1 MRFWLNIVPSQKR
14 QNTWLFDNHYK
25 CEAANPK
32 IVGFSFAVTTIM
44 PCGFF
49 LDKILSLILHYHSLP
64 RGLIWIYLMF
74 YSKMSPLD
82 FPFTSFSVVCLDL
95 CTREKTSEYL
105 IFSQTFPPCVYL
117 VKIWER
123 NFYGNAVDI
132 KIKAWFVHTHSLQK
146 HSYFCTL
153 QCMNR
158 LNVYSVFVILMN
170 VCSIV
175 VWKEKKL
182 LSVTMST
189 IFMHS
194 FLSSLVL
201 FVFIIFSMSQFFFIS
216 KCFYRFKRLFYF
228 LVHHFIFSIKMIL
241 TRIANILLLLQI
253 FFHTNQL
260 SYNLFTP
267 SYRSFSK
274 LKIF

>member
-1 MRFWLNIVPSQKR
+1 MVCSHTQ
-14 QNTWLFDNHYK
+14 
-25 CEAANPK
+25 
-32 IVGFSFAVTTIM
+32 FAET
-44 PCGFF
+44 F
-49 LDKILSLILHYHSLP
+49 ILLY
-64 RGLIWIYLMF
+64 
-74 YSKMSPLD
+74 
-82 FPFTSFSVVCLDL
+82 TSMHES
-95 CTREKTSEYL
+95 
-105 IFSQTFPPCVYL
+105 I
-117 VKIWER
+117 ER
-123 NFYGNAVDI
+123 
-132 KIKAWFVHTHSLQK
+132 
-146 HSYFCTL
+146 L
-153 QCMNR
+153 QCFCYINER
-158 LNVYSVFVILMN
+158 LFFCCL
-170 VCSIV
+170 
-175 VWKEKKL
+175 KRKKKL